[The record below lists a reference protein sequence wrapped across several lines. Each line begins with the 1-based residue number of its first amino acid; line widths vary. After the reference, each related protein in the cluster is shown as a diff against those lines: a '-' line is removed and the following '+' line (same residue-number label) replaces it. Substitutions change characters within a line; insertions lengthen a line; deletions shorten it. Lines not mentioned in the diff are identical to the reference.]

1 MFTTLSF
8 VVGGPPNNGSVD
20 FFSGFYSTQQVI
32 FLSIP
37 IIMILILY
45 NLVGFFLTVIS
56 YVWNLIF
63 IIGNLN
69 GYLASV
75 EDLEIGQMQKMR
87 VHKKLILCDD
97 FAVMM
102 MGKGRSIQYL
112 GHAVD
117 NHALYTRPSAASV
130 GIFHLY
136 LTYKISLLTIV
147 L

>member
-1 MFTTLSF
+1 MT
-8 VVGGPPNNGSVD
+8 
-20 FFSGFYSTQQVI
+20 
-32 FLSIP
+32 
-37 IIMILILY
+37 LILY

-63 IIGNLN
+63 IIGNLD

-102 MGKGRSIQYL
+102 MGKGCSIQYL
-112 GHAVD
+112 EHAVD
-117 NHALYTRPSAASV
+117 NHALYAPQQLASAFS
-130 GIFHLY
+130 
-136 LTYKISLLTIV
+136 ISI
-147 L
+147 